1 MGVASA
7 FPAGAP
13 LVVELGHEGRRSD
26 VGCRVGHAG
35 VVAAV
40 VDAVMRVW
48 RQERLRR
55 RIEHGCNV
63 DDKFLSNCENK
74 EYNVIR
80 DTHDYVILSSYGPL
94 SRPLELSH

>member
-13 LVVELGHEGRRSD
+13 LVVELVHEGRCSD

-40 VDAVMRVW
+40 VDAVMLVW
-48 RQERLRR
+48 RQEHLRR
-55 RIEHGCNV
+55 RIEHGGNV
-63 DDKFLSNCENK
+63 DDEF
-74 EYNVIR
+74 
-80 DTHDYVILSSYGPL
+80 DYVILSSYGPL
-94 SRPLELSH
+94 SRPSELSY

>member
-13 LVVELGHEGRRSD
+13 LVVELVHEGRCSD
-26 VGCRVGHAG
+26 VGCRVGRAG

-40 VDAVMRVW
+40 VDAVMGVW

-55 RIEHGCNV
+55 RIE
-63 DDKFLSNCENK
+63 
-74 EYNVIR
+74 
-80 DTHDYVILSSYGPL
+80 
-94 SRPLELSH
+94 